1 MVSGVTWTEL
11 LPGILV
17 LIAIGN
23 IVRAQIKANG
33 VAQPILRE
41 ARIALFNDP
50 EERGDQI
57 LVPHPNLRRWEHHH
71 RFPDYVAIWR
81 RDLAS
86 RASAGVASGGGIVGL
101 FAVPDR
107 GCQSVAGRRLRDVAS
122 GGVRGRRVALN
133 AGWGGVS
140 LR

>member
-1 MVSGVTWTEL
+1 MESGVNWMEL

-23 IVRAQIKANG
+23 IIWAQIKANG

-71 RFPDYVAIWR
+71 RFPDYVAVWR
-81 RDLAS
+81 REHR
-86 RASAGVASGGGIVGL
+86 RAWG
-101 FAVPDR
+101 
-107 GCQSVAGRRLRDVAS
+107 
-122 GGVRGRRVALN
+122 RVARS
-133 AGWGGVS
+133 WGVS
-140 LR
+140 LFLIGVAAL

>member
-1 MVSGVTWTEL
+1 VEPGANWAEL

-17 LIAIGN
+17 LIAVGN
-23 IVRAQIKANG
+23 IIWAQIKANG

-71 RFPDYVAIWR
+71 RFPDYVVIWR
-81 RDLAS
+81 REHRKA
-86 RASAGVASGGGIVGL
+86 
-101 FAVPDR
+101 
-107 GCQSVAGRRLRDVAS
+107 
-122 GGVRGRRVALN
+122 GRRVALS
-133 AGWGGVS
+133 WGAS
-140 LR
+140 LFLIVVAAL